1 MELKLRMDLPKL
13 TTTFFSSVELE
24 DPIEEEKL
32 DQLLEMFCRQLGPI
46 FSIDEEMKAKLIRE
60 VKRRVN
66 MTLDVGGILDDGQ
79 TKPWT
84 AECWRAEG
92 TDRRY
97 WQAYADLLEEKNWAK
112 KVILGIDSKTDE
124 ILDRC
129 GDPRDLSHAWLKES
143 VRNFVSMG

>member
-1 MELKLRMDLPKL
+1 MKLNLRMDLPKL
-13 TTTFFSSVELE
+13 TTTFFSSVEIE
-24 DPIEEEKL
+24 DPIEEAKL
-32 DQLLEMFCRQLGPI
+32 DQLLEMFCQQLAPI
-46 FSIDEEMKAKLIRE
+46 FGIDEEMKAKLIRE

-97 WQAYADLLEEKNWAK
+97 WKAYADLLEEKNWA
-112 KVILGIDSKTDE
+112 LPTFWGNRG
-124 ILDRC
+124 LD
-129 GDPRDLSHAWLKES
+129 GALVE
-143 VRNFVSMG
+143 VRTGS